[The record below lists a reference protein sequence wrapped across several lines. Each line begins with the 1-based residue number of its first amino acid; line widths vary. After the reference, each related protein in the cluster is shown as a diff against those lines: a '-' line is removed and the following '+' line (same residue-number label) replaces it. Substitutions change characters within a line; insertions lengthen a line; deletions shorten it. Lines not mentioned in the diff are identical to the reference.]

1 MAIPQFHCPRCRDHW
16 YGLTAYPCDEELARL
31 IREGLWYTGKGD
43 PANAGSGK
51 RRSARNR
58 NLHSAKKEFGSL
70 SSESLT
76 AANKRRGKKMEEV
89 SSSRDPFSIGEDSI
103 DGAKGKR
110 KKRITFKLDDDVKE
124 WRGGGGGGEEDDGH
138 SKQTEEGGAMGLN
151 STSQLGVN
159 GSFGKDGPGRD
170 TFLRGSNKG
179 GKAGEARG
187 MERAG
192 EDNRGLSGT
201 ESSGISR
208 GGHDG
213 HRGLES
219 SDGSGSWDTRD
230 PSRRNARG
238 KSSGVNKERRAL
250 SSGVDGH
257 RGGDTTGSGRDRLG
271 REINL
276 RDGGHRLGGGGSR
289 SGLGRGRE
297 QSHGAAA
304 LGTGSDSQSGLTSA
318 NAGM

>member
-16 YGLTAYPCDEELARL
+16 YGLTAYPCDDELARL
-31 IREGLWYTGKGD
+31 IREGLWFTGKGD

-103 DGAKGKR
+103 DGAKEKR

-124 WRGGGGGGEEDDGH
+124 WRGGGGGGEDDGH
-138 SKQTEEGGAMGLN
+138 SKRTEEGGTMGLS
-151 STSQLGVN
+151 STRQSGVD
-159 GSFGKDGPGRD
+159 GSFGKDGPGGD
-170 TFLRGSNKG
+170 TFLRGGNKG
-179 GKAGEARG
+179 GKGGGARG
-187 MERAG
+187 MERSG

-201 ESSGISR
+201 ESSGRSR

-213 HRGLES
+213 NRGLES

-238 KSSGVNKERRAL
+238 RRSGVNKEGQAL
-250 SSGVDGH
+250 SSGVDGQG
-257 RGGDTTGSGRDRLG
+257 GGDATGSGRDRLG
-271 REINL
+271 QEINP
-276 RDGGHRLGGGGSR
+276 RDGGHRLGGG

-297 QSHGAAA
+297 ESHGTAA